1 MNCARPVYRPR
12 AARRI
17 FLGMTN
23 FTGKTVLITGIT
35 SGIGRATALA
45 FADAGASLVLGS
57 RDAAAGE
64 ALAAELRGRGVAAIF
79 HRTDV
84 TAADGVRGLVDAALA
99 RFDRLDVAVNN
110 AGVEVTGPLAD
121 GDEAAFDRAFD
132 TNVKGVWR
140 ALKAEIPALAR
151 SGGGAIVNLSS
162 VAGLRGMPG
171 ASVYAATKF
180 AVEGLTRSAA
190 LELAGQRI
198 RVNAVAPGPVST
210 PMLDR
215 FTGGH
220 PEVMA
225 QRVPLGRNGTP
236 DEIARAVLWLASDE
250 ASFVTGA
257 TLAVDGGMHAG

>member
-1 MNCARPVYRPR
+1 
-12 AARRI
+12 
-17 FLGMTN
+17 MTN

-35 SGIGRATALA
+35 SGIGRAAALA
-45 FADAGASLVLGS
+45 FSAAGAALVLGS

-64 ALAAELRGRGVAAIF
+64 ALAAELRGRGGAALF
-79 HRTDV
+79 VPTDV
-84 TAADGVRGLVDAALA
+84 TAPGGVQGLVDAGLR

-110 AGVEVTGPLAD
+110 AGVEVAGPLVD

-140 ALKAEIPALAR
+140 ALRAEIPALVR
-151 SGGGAIVNLSS
+151 GGGGAIVNLSS
-162 VAGLRGMPG
+162 VVGLRGIAG

-190 LELAGQRI
+190 LELAGQGI
-198 RVNAVAPGPVST
+198 RVNAVAPGPVAT

-225 QRVPLGRNGTP
+225 QRVPLGRACAP
-236 DEIARAVLWLASDE
+236 EEIARAILWLASDE
-250 ASFVTGA
+250 ASYVTGA
-257 TLAVDGGMHAG
+257 TLAVDGGMLAG

>member
-1 MNCARPVYRPR
+1 
-12 AARRI
+12 
-17 FLGMTN
+17 MTN
-23 FTGKTVLITGIT
+23 FTDKIVLITGIT
-35 SGIGRATALA
+35 SGIGRASARA
-45 FADAGASLVLGS
+45 FAAAGARLVLGS

-64 ALAAELRGRGVAAIF
+64 ALAEELRGRGSQALFVT
-79 HRTDV
+79 TDV
-84 TAADGVRGLVDAALA
+84 TAPRDLEALVAAA
-99 RFDRLDVAVNN
+99 VQRFDRLDVAVNN
-110 AGVEVTGPLAD
+110 AGLEVTGPIAD

-140 ALKAEIPALAR
+140 ALRAEIPAMSR
-151 SGGGAIVNLSS
+151 GGGGAIVNISS

-190 LELAGQRI
+190 LELAAAKI
-198 RVNAVAPGPVST
+198 RVNAVAPGPVAT

-225 QRVPLGRNGTP
+225 QRVPLGRLAAP
-236 DEIARAVLWLASDE
+236 EEIARAVLWLASDD
-250 ASFVTGA
+250 ASYVTGA
-257 TLAVDGGMHAG
+257 SLAVDGGFLAG

>member
-1 MNCARPVYRPR
+1 
-12 AARRI
+12 
-17 FLGMTN
+17 MTN

-35 SGIGRATALA
+35 SGIGRAAALA
-45 FADAGASLVLGS
+45 FSAAGAALVLGS

-64 ALAAELRGRGVAAIF
+64 ALAAELRGRGGAALF
-79 HRTDV
+79 VPTDV
-84 TAADGVRGLVDAALA
+84 TAPGSVQGLVDAGLR

-110 AGVEVTGPLAD
+110 AGVEVAGPLVD

-140 ALKAEIPALAR
+140 ALRAEIPALVR
-151 SGGGAIVNLSS
+151 GGGGAIVNLSS
-162 VAGLRGMPG
+162 VVGLRGIAG

-190 LELAGQRI
+190 LELAGQKI
-198 RVNAVAPGPVST
+198 RVNAVAPGPVAT

-225 QRVPLGRNGTP
+225 QRVPLGRTGAP
-236 DEIARAVLWLASDE
+236 EEIARAILWLASDE
-250 ASFVTGA
+250 ASYVTGA
-257 TLAVDGGMHAG
+257 TLAVDGGMLAG